1 MSSMTRSKTQV
12 LRGYLPDQCFQHE
25 NGVIAKVARLE
36 ASVAP
41 VNEDLLL
48 ENLADRLNRWTVSD
62 GQAVRNRAPG
72 FVDPLRFRNQYVAL
86 EPDGQVVY
94 YIWPLV
100 LRCRRFGCA
109 KVQTFANRDAWS
121 AATNP
126 AVCDL
131 CGTRRE
137 QFPYVM
143 VHPCGR
149 DAELAVPQCPEHQ
162 SRHVYLEDTG
172 SFETSQWRCRA
183 PGCNGATIGSGAMR
197 FRACSC
203 GEPGGFVSMTV
214 RQSSRYIPQTFSF
227 VSFDRAPLARL
238 REEPG
243 AEKVI
248 VGSFLG
254 FFQDFNQALED
265 ARKARTGNPA
275 TWEIILQALRN
286 ANAPDA
292 IIAEARRN
300 HFGEAGDAFR
310 EIDNLVPGEVVSEIG
325 QSQGARERTLVFGG
339 AGNLRTH
346 RLTDFRQAAISA
358 GRQGAVARLNAA
370 KQGLLT
376 AGFSDLLVVEN
387 FPVALVAY
395 GYTRLGS
402 QPRNVRLRAFPQPRQ
417 SNLRDKTPL
426 YVSKSQTEAVFL
438 ELDARRVLGWLVA
451 NQVLAPPELPADV
464 DAEVAA
470 KAALLTAQA
479 RDVEVARHIHLLQHT
494 LAHALIRNLGERA
507 GFGEGTMA
515 EYLIP
520 SLLTIGLYADVHQEF
535 TLGALVSLAEH
546 RLVEWLVATEDGARR
561 CPWDPQCAHDDGA
574 CAQCLHLAFGCQ
586 DFNNLLDRA
595 VLFGS
600 PAGHTPMIL
609 RGFWT

>member
-1 MSSMTRSKTQV
+1 MSSMTRSKSQV
-12 LRGYLPDQCFQHE
+12 LRGYLPEQCFQHE

-36 ASVAP
+36 TSIAA

-48 ENLADRLNRWTVSD
+48 ETLADRLSRWTVSD
-62 GQAVRNRAPG
+62 GNTVRNRAPG
-72 FVDPLRFRNQYVAL
+72 YVDPLRFRNQYVAL

-94 YIWPLV
+94 YVWPLV
-100 LRCRRFGCA
+100 LRCRRYDCA
-109 KVQTFANRDAWS
+109 KVAAFANRDAWS

-137 QFPYVM
+137 QLPYLM

-149 DAELAVPQCPEHQ
+149 DAELTVPECPRHQ
-162 SRHVYLEDTG
+162 QRHVYLEDTG

-197 FRACSC
+197 FRACNC

-214 RQSSRYIPQTFSF
+214 RQSSRYIAQTFPF
-227 VSFDRAPLARL
+227 VSFDRTPLARL
-238 REEPG
+238 RNEPG
-243 AEKVI
+243 ADKVI
-248 VGSFLG
+248 IGSYLG
-254 FFQDFNQALED
+254 FFPDFNQALED
-265 ARKARTGNPA
+265 ARKARTGDPK
-275 TWEIILQALRN
+275 TWEMMLEAFSK
-286 ANAPDA
+286 ANVPERV
-292 IIAEARRN
+292 IAEARRN

-310 EIDNLVPGEVVSEIG
+310 EIDKLVSGNVLAEIG
-325 QSQGARERTLVFGG
+325 QTQGARERTLIFGG
-339 AGNLRTH
+339 AGNLRTR
-346 RLTDFRQAAISA
+346 RLANFRHAAIAA
-358 GRQGAVARLNAA
+358 GRQGAVARLDAA
-370 KQGLLT
+370 KHGLSN

-395 GYTRLGS
+395 GYTRLGR
-402 QPRNVRLRAFPQPRQ
+402 QPRAVRLRAFPQPRQ

-438 ELDARRVLGWLVA
+438 ELDAERVLNWLIA
-451 NQVLAPPELPADV
+451 NQVLASTHLPAGV
-464 DAEVAA
+464 DPAVAA
-470 KAALLTAQA
+470 KAVVLAAQ
-479 RDVEVARHIHLLQHT
+479 VQTPEVARQVQLLQHT

-507 GFGEGTMA
+507 GFGAETMA

-520 SLLTIGLYADVHQEF
+520 GLLTIGLYADVHQEF
-535 TLGALVSLAEH
+535 TLGALVSLVEH
-546 RLVEWLVATEDGARR
+546 RLVEWLEAAKDGARR

-586 DFNNLLDRA
+586 DFNNMLDRA
-595 VLFGS
+595 ALFGS
-600 PAGHTPMIL
+600 PAGHTPTITP
-609 RGFWT
+609 GFWT